1 MMRSQTCSISFS
13 SWLTTRSPIFRSFTS
28 ASRKFQIWLWV
39 MGSNMVLISS
49 AIKNRVLSPRA
60 LAMQNRCSSP
70 PDSSPG
76 YRLHQSRSIPSP
88 LYKRS
93 LIESSLP
100 AEPPASARCGIH
112 RLLRMLPDHL
122 HRAVTAP
129 RKRHIV
135 HTDTS
140 SRRCAGSLPGSDRA
154 SSYQSRSARQSPAG
168 RYSPVPDSHP
178 TAPLC
183 CPRIFI
189 ADMFR
194 FQSHRTF
201 PPLPLIVLY
210 EFSVYNMQR
219 TLPPRTQTTGISPSH
234 ASRRS
239 AQRGA
244 NGHPAGRSF
253 T

>member
-88 LYKRS
+88 SIKRS
-93 LIESSLP
+93 LIESP
-100 AEPPASARCGIH
+100 AEPPASARADSPPAPDAARSSAPGSNRSPEAAYRPH
-112 RLLRMLPDHL
+112 RH
-122 HRAVTAP
+122 VQ
-129 RKRHIV
+129 
-135 HTDTS
+135 S
-140 SRRCAGSLPGSDRA
+140 SVCGSLPGSDRA

-183 CPRIFI
+183 CPGY
-189 ADMFR
+189 
-194 FQSHRTF
+194 
-201 PPLPLIVLY
+201 L
-210 EFSVYNMQR
+210 
-219 TLPPRTQTTGISPSH
+219 
-234 ASRRS
+234 
-239 AQRGA
+239 
-244 NGHPAGRSF
+244 
-253 T
+253 

>member
-13 SWLTTRSPIFRSFTS
+13 SWLTTRNPIFRSFTS

-49 AIKNRVLSPRA
+49 AIRNRVLSPRA

-70 PDSSPG
+70 PESSPG
-76 YRLHQSRSIPSP
+76 YRFQS
-88 LYKRS
+88 
-93 LIESSLP
+93 
-100 AEPPASARCGIH
+100 GIH
-112 RLLRMLPDHL
+112 SPFRMLPDHL

-129 RKRHIV
+129 RKRHVV

-140 SRRCAGSLPGSDRA
+140 RRRCAVACQDLTERRLTKAARRGNPQPVGTPQFQTHIRQHL
-154 SSYQSRSARQSPAG
+154 SAA
-168 RYSPVPDSHP
+168 
-178 TAPLC
+178 
-183 CPRIFI
+183 PRIFI

-210 EFSVYNMQR
+210 EFSVYNMHR

-244 NGHPAGRSF
+244 NGHPAGRSL